1 MKSNM
6 KKIASVLLAAVML
19 LGICA
24 LLPASAAEADQPVGA
39 GLTVSGTSNF
49 FAAQTKSFTT
59 SDKDLFVTVEYKLC
73 AKDMYLINIDID
85 SLTYDPA
92 VLEWKEEY
100 NTIQVG
106 RNTILDFFPFAAE
119 NSFGQGS
126 VNQTEAGKI
135 IGNFSSVK
143 PAAYADNEDGSAV
156 TAVKATFK
164 VLNKAAGSTEVRCT
178 VDTLSLC
185 DANERFP
192 YMKYIAID
200 KKTVNAENK
209 AKATYSTD
217 ITFSEG
223 EATEL
228 LGDVDNN
235 GVVNIN
241 DATLLQRYLAE
252 YTVTLNLKLADTN
265 RDGKVDIRDITEI
278 QRYVAQ
284 IITAF

>member
-185 DANERFP
+185 DAN
-192 YMKYIAID
+192 
-200 KKTVNAENK
+200 
-209 AKATYSTD
+209 
-217 ITFSEG
+217 
-223 EATEL
+223 L

-265 RDGKVDIRDITEI
+265 RDGKVNIRDITEI